1 MYFVRFRNIAIFAE
15 QSGKLVRRN
24 NIRTKLIE
32 LDDEDSFK
40 NLSKK
45 SPYANCKRFDYFG
58 EKSKTVI
65 PGYVMDIITELP
77 EVVAILK
84 QVERDNKINSILGDE

>member
-1 MYFVRFRNIAIFAE
+1 MYFVKFKNIAIFAE
-15 QSGKLVRRN
+15 QTGKLAGRSS
-24 NIRTKLIE
+24 IRTKLIYLE
-32 LDDEDSFK
+32 DEDTFK
-40 NLSKK
+40 KLSNK
-45 SPYANCKRFDYFG
+45 SPYANSKRLDYFG
-58 EKSKTVI
+58 DKAKKPI

>member
-1 MYFVRFRNIAIFAE
+1 MYFVKFNNIAVFAK
-15 QSGKLVRRN
+15 QTGKLAGRSS
-24 NIRTKLIE
+24 IKSDLIY
-32 LDDEDSFK
+32 LSDEDTFK
-40 NLSKK
+40 SLSKK
-45 SPYANCKRFDYFG
+45 SPYANCKRLDYFG

-65 PGYVMDIITELP
+65 PGYVMDIITEIP

>member
-1 MYFVRFRNIAIFAE
+1 MYFVKFKNIAIFAE
-15 QSGKLVRRN
+15 QTGKLAARSS
-24 NIRTKLIE
+24 IRTKFIE
-32 LDDEDSFK
+32 LEDEDSFK
-40 NLSKK
+40 KLCKK
-45 SPYANCKRFDYFG
+45 SPYANCKRLDYFG

-65 PGYVMDIITELP
+65 PGYVMDIITEIP